1 MSLKICCVCVL
12 RSVFVSCV
20 LCSVSWSCV
29 LKYYVFF
36 NKIIILTKNLNLS
49 FYSIHIWK
57 PKTYLFKLKNPFKL
71 QQNPVT
77 QSILKLQRETHYA
90 LSGALMHCRAPSMHC
105 RVPRGVNVGC
115 YCSLGPK
122 KIICLANEK
131 VYIFAWNLSFS
142 ALGTCIQF
150 S

>member
-1 MSLKICCVCVL
+1 M
-12 RSVFVSCV
+12 
-20 LCSVSWSCV
+20 
-29 LKYYVFF
+29 
-36 NKIIILTKNLNLS
+36 
-49 FYSIHIWK
+49 
-57 PKTYLFKLKNPFKL
+57 
-71 QQNPVT
+71 T

-90 LSGALMHCRAPSMHC
+90 LSGTLNALSGALNALS
-105 RVPRGVNVGC
+105 GALNALSGALNANVRC

-122 KIICLANEK
+122 KTICLANEK